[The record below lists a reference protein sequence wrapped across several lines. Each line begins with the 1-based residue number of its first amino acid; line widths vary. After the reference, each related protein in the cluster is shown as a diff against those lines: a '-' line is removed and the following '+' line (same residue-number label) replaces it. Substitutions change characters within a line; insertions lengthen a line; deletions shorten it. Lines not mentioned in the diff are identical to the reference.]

1 MDDGAALTGPMDG
14 ESRRSITR
22 TLEELSPDPVS
33 TRWIVL
39 VVLMTALVLDLAGVL
54 QVPIGDLLEPLLF
67 VL

>member
-1 MDDGAALTGPMDG
+1 MADGVVPIGPMDG

-22 TLEELSPDPVS
+22 TLEEISPDPAS

-39 VVLMTALVLDLAGVL
+39 AALMTVLVLDLVGVL
-54 QVPIGDLLEPLLF
+54 PVPIEDLLGALLF